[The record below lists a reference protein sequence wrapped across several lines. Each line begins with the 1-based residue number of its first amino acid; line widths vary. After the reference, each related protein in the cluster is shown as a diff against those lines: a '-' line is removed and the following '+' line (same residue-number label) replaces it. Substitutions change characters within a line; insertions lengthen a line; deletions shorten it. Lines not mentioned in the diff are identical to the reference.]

1 MKKEKILEII
11 TEISDYNET
20 AILALEG
27 NGADGSASIAT
38 VLKQNRR
45 NINKLVAAFTEME
58 LTEQ

>member
-1 MKKEKILEII
+1 MKKEKVLEII

-58 LTEQ
+58 LTD

>member
-58 LTEQ
+58 LTD